1 MPPEEPWLPFELVLP
16 FGPSLEPP
24 HGAGVA
30 NIHSHGANIVFCDG
44 HVEYAKQQKWLQ
56 ATEAMRRRWNN
67 DHEAHPETWS
77 TNVSAY

>member
-1 MPPEEPWLPFELVLP
+1 M
-16 FGPSLEPP
+16 
-24 HGAGVA
+24 A

-44 HVEYAKQQKWLQ
+44 HVEYAKQQKWLR